1 MRTQTGSPC
10 PSGSPRTSPPL
21 PTRRTTT
28 GHALARELFELAGD
42 RPTKSGYDFSVPNS
56 VPHRRPLTGPAGRRV
71 VEHRQE
77 LLEILARHSLTNPE
91 IFGSAARGDD
101 REESDLDLLVD
112 FAPGTDLFDMVHI
125 KAELEEVFGA
135 TVDLIPRDGLKERVR
150 SAATEDLVPL

>member
-1 MRTQTGSPC
+1 MAEARVRLVGQLRETIGGWRVPAA
-10 PSGSPRTSPPL
+10 
-21 PTRRTTT
+21 
-28 GHALARELFELAGD
+28 HA
-42 RPTKSGYDFSVPNS
+42 
-56 VPHRRPLTGPAGRRV
+56 
-71 VEHRQE
+71 
-77 LLEILARHSLTNPE
+77 SL
-91 IFGSAARGDD
+91 FGSAARGDD